1 MAKTLTDADRRYLS
15 RLEVLHG
22 ITVNRLLGGTCG
34 MTDFRNGVIEASF
47 EDYNYWKEVARV
59 TEDPE
64 ATEKAEK
71 AFRRWIEK
79 SGG

>member
-1 MAKTLTDADRRYLS
+1 
-15 RLEVLHG
+15 
-22 ITVNRLLGGTCG
+22 